1 MKLMSKTKKQ
11 SRKIKEINQR
21 RRRRTTTTTT
31 NSNCHQALVQI

>member
-21 RRRRTTTTTT
+21 RRTTTTTT

>member
-21 RRRRTTTTTT
+21 RRRTTTTT